1 MNGDA
6 RKLYP
11 LAERAPERARSASGK
26 PMAAIT
32 LDEVLAGRVSAE
44 DIRISAEVLRLQA
57 RIARADGRGALAE
70 NFERAAELAAV
81 PQELILDTYEMLRPG
96 RLADPAPLR
105 ERAQVL
111 RREYGAHRIAAF
123 IEEAVEVYVRRNLF
137 RRRY

>member
-57 RIARADGRGALAE
+57 RIARADGREALAE

-81 PQELILDTYEMLRPG
+81 PH
-96 RLADPAPLR
+96 PAPLR